1 MITKINESEGLL
13 ADKILVL
20 TGKELEQ
27 LLMKVKQTHVG
38 MGEVKSSNDWD
49 MPRMAFGIKELARIL
64 KVSVSTVSRWRA
76 DGFLDDV
83 TFKRGRYISFDV
95 TGVIEKLRES
105 NKKRKEEFNEESF

>member
-1 MITKINESEGLL
+1 MKSISAESEGLL
-13 ADKILVL
+13 ADKIIVM

-27 LLMKVKQTHVG
+27 LLMKVKQTHVD
-38 MGEVKSSNDWD
+38 MGEVKSGNDLEI
-49 MPRMAFGIKELARIL
+49 PRMAFGIKELARIL

-105 NKKRKEEFNEESF
+105 NKKKKGGV